1 MIPRPPLTTV
11 KDCGHVAKTPAQ
23 TVVPCIEEALKA
35 KSPFIA
41 SFEQAAG
48 GAQTVIGLG
57 GTAPDGVVQ
66 VTFDGPAAG
75 ATGARVS
82 AAKDCKEPKLTIAAA
97 GSVQVACQ

>member
-1 MIPRPPLTTV
+1 
-11 KDCGHVAKTPAQ
+11 
-23 TVVPCIEEALKA
+23 
-35 KSPFIA
+35 
-41 SFEQAAG
+41 
-48 GAQTVIGLG
+48 
-57 GTAPDGVVQ
+57 